1 MSDKQMKEIY
11 KLVDVLGSIAKEE
24 AENDLFE
31 LEFKAEGIALKSEL
45 TPLEYVRVVAMGV
58 SNALI
63 EVVNMEDEDQ

>member
-11 KLVDVLGSIAKEE
+11 KLVDVLVSIAKDE

-31 LEFKAEGIALKSEL
+31 LEFKAEGVVLKSEL

-63 EVVNMEDEDQ
+63 EVVNMEDEEQ

>member
-1 MSDKQMKEIY
+1 M
-11 KLVDVLGSIAKEE
+11 LVSIAKEE

-45 TPLEYVRVVAMGV
+45 TPLEYVRVDAMGV